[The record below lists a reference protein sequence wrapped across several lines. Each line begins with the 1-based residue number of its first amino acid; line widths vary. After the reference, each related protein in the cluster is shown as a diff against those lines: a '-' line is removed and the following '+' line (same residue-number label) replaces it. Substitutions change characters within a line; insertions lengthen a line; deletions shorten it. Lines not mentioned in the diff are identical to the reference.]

1 MNYYVTGDIH
11 GNFENYLFATRNLS
25 PGDTVILLGDSGLN
39 FYLNI
44 EDMVLKNQINES
56 GFITYCIRGNHDA
69 RPQNIDSM
77 NKIYKKDIQNYVYM
91 ENEFPNIF
99 YLIDGLTYKFNEYT
113 ALILGG
119 AYSIDKW
126 YRVMR
131 NWTWYEDEQLSP
143 EEMTQI
149 EKDCSG
155 KNFDFVLS
163 HTCPLSWQPQDLF
176 LSSVKQLEVDNRMET
191 WMENFKDKIN
201 WKYWLFGHYHDDRV
215 IRPHVKLFYYNCESL
230 EEIVKTWNKYD
241 KTGHIFDKKD
251 PKFFD

>member
-11 GNFENYLFATRNLS
+11 GNFENYSFATRNCS
-25 PGDTVILLGDSGLN
+25 PGDAIILLGDSGFN

-44 EDMVLKNQINES
+44 KDMILKNRVNES
-56 GFITYCIRGNHDA
+56 GFITYCVRGNHDA
-69 RPQNIDSM
+69 RPENLDSM
-77 NKIYKKDIQNYVYM
+77 KKVYKEDIQNYVYM
-91 ENEFPNIF
+91 EDEFPNIF
-99 YLIDGLTYKFNEYT
+99 YLIDGLVYNFNGYT
-113 ALILGG
+113 ALVLGG
-119 AYSIDKW
+119 AYSIDKA
-126 YRVMR
+126 YRIA
-131 NWTWYEDEQLSP
+131 NHWTWYEDEQLSP
-143 EEMTQI
+143 EEMIQI

-155 KNFDFVLS
+155 KDFDFVLS

-191 WMENFKDKIN
+191 WMDNFKDKIN

-230 EEIVKTWNKYD
+230 EKIVKTWNKYD